1 MPLIFDSVYLAAV
14 TLGSPY
20 LLFKILTSKRYRA
33 GLNQRLGMSTK
44 RLGNKPV
51 IWVHGASVGEVITAK
66 SIIGKID
73 EEFPEWETFISTT
86 TNTGFSVAE
95 RNFPDKTVSYFP
107 LDLSWITRKV
117 LCVTK
122 PSFILLVEL
131 ELWPNFLVSA
141 YKKKIP
147 VIIVNGRISN
157 KSLKAYKTISKIS
170 KAFHDSL
177 TSERNIYCA
186 RTELDAQRFRDLDIP
201 GKQIYVTGTMKYDNI
216 PTTIDGN
223 VRKRLASLFCIK
235 DDDLVLI
242 AGSTHDG
249 EEEALI
255 RVFER
260 LRKNWSGI
268 KLIIAPRH
276 IERTRDV
283 FKLIEKKGFIPVLK
297 TEVENSNYNWQN
309 TNREII
315 LIDTVGD
322 LGNIYSLS
330 SFVFVGK
337 SLVPAGGQNMMEP
350 AGLGKPVIFGPHT
363 FNFKEETELLLKN
376 NAAKMVETEDELFEI
391 IEFFIKNPNAAK
403 DIGRKA
409 QKVVNEKRGA
419 TERSMEIIRDVIN
432 KSIYSGRL

>member
-223 VRKRLASLFCIK
+223 VRKRLAGLFCIK

>member
-1 MPLIFDSVYLAAV
+1 
-14 TLGSPY
+14 
-20 LLFKILTSKRYRA
+20 
-33 GLNQRLGMSTK
+33 MSTERK
-44 RLGNKPV
+44 SNKPG

-66 SIIGKID
+66 SIIRKID

-95 RNFPDKTVSYFP
+95 KNFSDKAVFYFP
-107 LDLSWITRKV
+107 LDLSWITKKV
-117 LCVTK
+117 LCLTK
-122 PSFILLVEL
+122 PGFILLVEL

-141 YKKKIP
+141 YKRKIP

-157 KSLKAYKTISKIS
+157 KSLKAYRIISQISKV
-170 KAFHDSL
+170 FRDSL
-177 TSERNIYCA
+177 TSEMNTYCA
-186 RTELDAQRFRDLDIP
+186 RTELDAQRFRDLGIP
-201 GKQIYVTGTMKYDNI
+201 GKQIFVTGTMKYDNI
-216 PTTIDGN
+216 PTNIDDN
-223 VRKRLASLFCIK
+223 ISRRLASLLCIK

-242 AGSTHDG
+242 GGSTHDG
-249 EEEALI
+249 EEETLI

-260 LRKNWSGI
+260 LRKDCPRL

-283 FKLIEKKGFIPVLK
+283 FKLIEKKGFVPVLK
-297 TEVENSNYNWQN
+297 TAVENSNYNWQN
-309 TNREII
+309 TKREII

-322 LGNIYSLS
+322 LGKIYSLS

-337 SLVPAGGQNMMEP
+337 SLVPSGGQNMMEP

-363 FNFKEETELLLKN
+363 FNFKEEAELLLKN
-376 NAAKMVETEDELFEI
+376 NAAKMVETEDELFKT

-403 DIGRKA
+403 DIGLKA

-419 TERSMEIIRDVIN
+419 TERSMVIIRNVIN
-432 KSIYSGRL
+432 KNIYNGKL